1 MENGAASRGGAAGGG
16 PRVDEARRR
25 EAPRPRARNPRE
37 SAARD
42 VQDVRY
48 EPDERPPLPLT
59 IGLGL
64 QYVALTAAS
73 IVLTPA
79 ILIGAVGG
87 GDDYLTWVVFAA
99 LVVSGVT
106 TAIQVVHVGRIGSGY
121 ILLMGSS
128 SAFLAISVAAL
139 ERGGGGLLAS
149 LIVISSLFQFLL
161 AAKLSLFRKIFTPTV
176 AGTVLML
183 IPITVAPVIL
193 RKLTDVPVEA
203 APAAAPVT
211 AGVTL
216 AVMVGISIRAS
227 GTLRLWAA
235 AAGLVLGSLVGGV
248 FFGVYDSERVV
259 EAAWVGLPRFAWP
272 GIDLGFGPD
281 FWALL
286 PAFVIVTLVGAL
298 DTIGDGIAIQ
308 RLSWRTPRAIDF
320 QSIQGALAADGLGNL
335 LSGLMG
341 TVPNSTY
348 AHSIAVADL
357 TRVAARV
364 VGLCVGVVYVVLAF
378 LPKLIA
384 VIVAIPGPVVAAY
397 YIVLVAFLFIL
408 GVRILMHDGLDHR
421 KGIAVGLA
429 FWLGVAFQLDWIFP
443 EYFQGAWSELLGNG
457 MTVGGLTVIIL
468 TQFVELTG
476 PRPRRLKTELTLEN
490 YSTVDAF
497 LSDFAARGARDEE
510 MTDRL
515 RGVGEEMLVTLTRQ
529 QTAGTPGEGRH
540 LLVVARDDG
549 DAIDLEFAAT
559 TDDANLEDQLA
570 LLGEQVVGPPV
581 EEEISLRLL
590 RHYASSVRHQQF
602 HDTDV
607 VTVRVGPA
615 ASM

>member
-1 MENGAASRGGAAGGG
+1 MAIEPKTN
-16 PRVDEARRR
+16 
-25 EAPRPRARNPRE
+25 N
-37 SAARD
+37 

-48 EPDERPPLPLT
+48 EPDERPPLLVAV
-59 IGLGL
+59 GLGL
-64 QYVALTAAS
+64 QYVAITAAS

-79 ILIGAVGG
+79 LLVGTVGG
-87 GDDYLTWVVFAA
+87 SDDYLTWVVFSA

-106 TAIQVVHVGRIGSGY
+106 TVIQVVRVGRLGSGY

-128 SAFLAISVAAL
+128 SAFLAVCVPAL

-149 LIVISSLFQFLL
+149 LIIISSLCQFVL

-176 AGTVLML
+176 AGTVLIL
-183 IPITVAPVIL
+183 IPVTLASIIV
-193 RKLTDVPVEA
+193 RRLTDVPAEA
-203 APAAAPVT
+203 ASAAAPVT

-216 AVMVGISIRAS
+216 AVIVAISMRAS
-227 GTLRLWAA
+227 GAFRLWAA
-235 AAGLVLGSLVGGV
+235 AAGLVIGSLVGGLS
-248 FFGVYDSERVV
+248 FGIYDSERVL
-259 EAAWVGLPRFAWP
+259 EAAWVGLPALAWP
-272 GIDLGFGPD
+272 GIDLSFGPD

-308 RLSWRTPRAIDF
+308 RISWRKPRAIDF

-335 LSGLMG
+335 LSGLLG
-341 TVPNSTY
+341 TVPNTTY
-348 AHSIAVADL
+348 ASSIAVADL

-364 VGLCVGVVYVVLAF
+364 VGICAGVMYVGLAF
-378 LPKLIA
+378 LPKLVA

-397 YIVLVAFLFIL
+397 FIVIMAFLFIL
-408 GVRILMHDGLDHR
+408 GVRILVHDGLDYR
-421 KGIAVGLA
+421 KGFAVGLG
-429 FWLGVAFQLDWIFP
+429 FWLGLAFQMDWIFP

-476 PRPRRLKTELTLEN
+476 PRPRRLKTELTFEN
-490 YSTVDAF
+490 FTKVDDF
-497 LSDFAARGARDEE
+497 LSGFAARGKRTPE
-510 MTDRL
+510 MTDRI
-515 RGVGEEMLVTLTRQ
+515 RGVGEEMLVTLSRPQ
-529 QTAGTPGEGRH
+529 ADDGPKPERF

-549 DAIDLEFAAT
+549 DAVNLEFAAA
-559 TDDANLEDQLA
+559 TDDTNLEDRLA
-570 LLGEQVVGPPV
+570 LLGERGGGPPV

-607 VTVRVGPA
+607 ITVRVGPA
-615 ASM
+615 TSL

>member
-1 MENGAASRGGAAGGG
+1 MA
-16 PRVDEARRR
+16 DTH
-25 EAPRPRARNPRE
+25 
-37 SAARD
+37 
-42 VQDVRY
+42 DVRY

-79 ILIGAVGG
+79 ILIGTVGG
-87 GDDYLTWVVFAA
+87 SDDYLTWVVFAA
-99 LVVSGVT
+99 LVVSGTT
-106 TAIQVVHVGRIGSGY
+106 TAIQVTRVGRIGSGY

-128 SAFLAISVAAL
+128 SAYLAICVAAL
-139 ERGGGGLLAS
+139 ERGGGGLLAT
-149 LIVISSLFQFLL
+149 LIVLSSLFQFVL

-176 AGTVLML
+176 AATVLML
-183 IPITVAPVIL
+183 IPISIAPIIL
-193 RKLTDVPVEA
+193 RRLTDVPAEA
-203 APAAAPVT
+203 SPAAAPVT

-216 AVMVGISIRAS
+216 VVMVAISMRATA
-227 GTLRLWAA
+227 TLRLWAA
-235 AAGLVLGSLVGGV
+235 AAGLVMGSLAGAL
-248 FFGVYDSERVV
+248 FGIYDVERVL
-259 EAAWVGLPRFAWP
+259 AASWVGLPPAAWP
-272 GIDLGFGPD
+272 GLDLSLGPD

-286 PAFVIVTLVGAL
+286 PAFVILTLVGAL

-308 RLSWRTPRAIDF
+308 RISWRKPRAIDF

-341 TVPNSTY
+341 TVPNTTY
-348 AHSIAVADL
+348 AHSIAVADI

-364 VGLCVGVVYVVLAF
+364 VGVCVGVVYVVLAF
-378 LPKLIA
+378 LPKLVA
-384 VIVAIPGPVVAAY
+384 LIVAIPGPVVAAY
-397 YIVLVAFLFIL
+397 FIVLVGFLFML
-408 GVRILMHDGLDHR
+408 GIKVLMHEGLDHR
-421 KGIAVGLA
+421 KTVAVGLG

-457 MTVGGLTVIIL
+457 MTVGGLTVIVL

-490 YSTVDAF
+490 YARVDAF
-497 LSDFAARGARDEE
+497 LSGFAARGKRTQE

-515 RGVGEEMLVTLTRQ
+515 RGVGEELLVTLTRQ
-529 QTAGTPGEGRH
+529 QAGDGSHARRH

-549 DAIDLEFAAT
+549 DAIELEFAAT

-570 LLGEQVVGPPV
+570 LLGEQVAGPPD
-581 EEEISLRLL
+581 EEEVSLRLL

-607 VTVRVGPA
+607 VTVRVGPVV
-615 ASM
+615 SM

>member
-1 MENGAASRGGAAGGG
+1 M
-16 PRVDEARRR
+16 
-25 EAPRPRARNPRE
+25 E
-37 SAARD
+37 SAAKS

-48 EPDERPPLPLT
+48 EPDERPPLPVS

-64 QYVALTAAS
+64 QYVAITAAS

-79 ILIGAVGG
+79 LLVGAVGG
-87 GDDYLTWVVFAA
+87 ADDYLTWVVFAA
-99 LVVSGVT
+99 LVVSGLT
-106 TAIQVVHVGRIGSGY
+106 TVIQAVRFRRIGSGY

-128 SAFLAISVAAL
+128 SAFLSVCVPAL
-139 ERGGGGLLAS
+139 ERGGGGLLAI
-149 LIVISSLFQFLL
+149 LIIISSLCQFVL

-183 IPITVAPVIL
+183 IPVTLAPIIV
-193 RKLTDVPVEA
+193 RKLTDVPAEA
-203 APAAAPVT
+203 ASAAAPLT

-216 AVMVGISIRAS
+216 AVMVAISIRAT
-227 GTLRLWAA
+227 GALRLWAA
-235 AAGLVLGSLVGGV
+235 AAGLVVGSLVGGLT
-248 FFGVYDSERVV
+248 FGIYDSERVL
-259 EAAWVGLPRFAWP
+259 EAAWIGMPPVAWP
-272 GIDLGFGPD
+272 GIDLSFGPD

-308 RLSWRTPRAIDF
+308 RISWRKPRAIDF

-335 LSGLMG
+335 LSGLLG
-341 TVPNSTY
+341 TVPNTTY
-348 AHSIAVADL
+348 ASSIAVADI

-364 VGLCVGVVYVVLAF
+364 VGTCVGVMYVGLAF
-378 LPKLIA
+378 LPKLVA

-397 YIVLVAFLFIL
+397 FIVLVAFLFIL
-408 GVRILMHDGLDHR
+408 GVRILIHDGLDYR
-421 KGIAVGLA
+421 KGFAVGLG
-429 FWLGVAFQLDWIFP
+429 FWLGLAFQLDWIFP

-457 MTVGGLTVIIL
+457 MTVGGLTVIVL
-468 TQFVELTG
+468 TQFVDLTG
-476 PRPRRLKTELTLEN
+476 PRPRRLKTELTLDN
-490 YSTVDAF
+490 FTKVDEF
-497 LSDFAARGARDEE
+497 LSAFAARGKRDLE
-510 MTDRL
+510 MTDRI
-515 RGVGEEMLVTLTRQ
+515 RGVGEEMLVTLSRSQ
-529 QTAGTPGEGRH
+529 DGDGHKSERH

-549 DAIDLEFAAT
+549 DTVNLEFAAA
-559 TDDANLEDQLA
+559 TDDTNLEDRLA
-570 LLGEQVVGPPV
+570 LLGERVAGPPV

-615 ASM
+615 TSM